1 MTNTATQEFVYVVKP
16 VLVTSRGWFQ
26 VILNYYDENH
36 KRKQPWRSLNIQ
48 DKPGNKNKAKL
59 KARKIAEE
67 FEKELNTPTIKE
79 AIQGTKQEEIHNIV
93 KTVENKAKMLY
104 GDYLLNEW
112 LPFVKSSLE
121 ETSYSGYENKA
132 NIIASYFN
140 DLNITVENLKR
151 ADIKEFYTY
160 LQKTRHIKNKTV
172 NRYHAVIHKSLEDA
186 ISEFE
191 ILDVNPAHGLRKK
204 EEHYIPNYYKQKDL
218 ELLFKVAKG
227 NFIELH
233 ILLASY
239 YGFRREEVCGL
250 KWTAIDFEAHTIT
263 VSHTVTHATVNGKYT
278 VVKKD
283 RCKNKT
289 SNRTLPLIPFIEE
302 LLKKEYKKQQENKLK
317 YGNSYKNK
325 ENYILVDE
333 EGKLIRPDRVT
344 RRFGE
349 LIEDKKLRKIEFRQ
363 LRHSCATLLLANDV
377 PLEDIQVWLGHSDI
391 KTTQIYANSEVVN
404 KRTPAKVISNVL
416 SNKKS
421 A

>member
-1 MTNTATQEFVYVVKP
+1 M
-16 VLVTSRGWFQ
+16 
-26 VILNYYDENH
+26 
-36 KRKQPWRSLNIQ
+36 
-48 DKPGNKNKAKL
+48 
-59 KARKIAEE
+59 
-67 FEKELNTPTIKE
+67 
-79 AIQGTKQEEIHNIV
+79 
-93 KTVENKAKMLY
+93 
-104 GDYLLNEW
+104 
-112 LPFVKSSLE
+112 
-121 ETSYSGYENKA
+121 
-132 NIIASYFN
+132 
-140 DLNITVENLKR
+140 
-151 ADIKEFYTY
+151 
-160 LQKTRHIKNKTV
+160 
-172 NRYHAVIHKSLEDA
+172 
-186 ISEFE
+186 
-191 ILDVNPAHGLRKK
+191 
-204 EEHYIPNYYKQKDL
+204 
-218 ELLFKVAKG
+218 
-227 NFIELH
+227 
-233 ILLASY
+233 
-239 YGFRREEVCGL
+239 
-250 KWTAIDFEAHTIT
+250 
-263 VSHTVTHATVNGKYT
+263 VNGRYT

-404 KRTPAKVISNVL
+404 KRTPARVISNVL
-416 SNKKS
+416 SNKKT